1 MACSTLSHGVAL
13 VAKAPAP
20 SSSPRLSYAMVRL
33 PALRTAPS
41 LTMVQRCAGGYGGNT
56 AVPRRAPSIDDDECI
71 CFTRDDPDDD
81 VEAGV
86 ALLDAVAGAFRPL
99 LDNLKQLRSV
109 QTVFNVEDYHVGMP
123 FGAILACL
131 ALWQMWKMDPS
142 TCLDFLLAYAF
153 YKLSVLAADVRKQ
166 GFCND
171 LITRVQFVIVVTMAL
186 KDIRKSVV
194 PLDYIRDSV
203 FFLYTMSVLT
213 DLTGTKKFVN
223 PFFSFLLA
231 LSKAK
236 HGILAV
242 MRLLAFDDFSCFGPW
257 GVLPKMEGL
266 TNAQQVELEQPKTRI
281 DRLFDDQDDP
291 KIKAEWDAQWME
303 ICQTLLAPMPLANDE
318 AIGLK
323 TEDAHNVP
331 QLELNDGAIG
341 PKMKSLPDVQ
351 RVEVGQIV
359 AHMPCV
365 TDEVIETKMGGGH
378 TRFQT
383 GGGGAN
389 TRSGATSE

>member
-1 MACSTLSHGVAL
+1 MACSSLSHGVAL
-13 VAKAPAP
+13 VAKAPAR
-20 SSSPRLSYAMVRL
+20 SSSPRPSYAMVRL
-33 PALRTAPS
+33 PALWTAPS
-41 LTMVQRCAGGYGGNT
+41 LTMVQRCAVGT
-56 AVPRRAPSIDDDECI
+56 AVTPPFLAGRRQSTTTSASASRGMIQM
-71 CFTRDDPDDD
+71 TTWKR
-81 VEAGV
+81 GV

-109 QTVFNVEDYHVGMP
+109 RTVFDVEDYHAGMP

-242 MRLLAFDDFSCFGPW
+242 MRLLAFDDFS
-257 GVLPKMEGL
+257 
-266 TNAQQVELEQPKTRI
+266 
-281 DRLFDDQDDP
+281 
-291 KIKAEWDAQWME
+291 
-303 ICQTLLAPMPLANDE
+303 
-318 AIGLK
+318 
-323 TEDAHNVP
+323 
-331 QLELNDGAIG
+331 
-341 PKMKSLPDVQ
+341 
-351 RVEVGQIV
+351 
-359 AHMPCV
+359 
-365 TDEVIETKMGGGH
+365 
-378 TRFQT
+378 
-383 GGGGAN
+383 
-389 TRSGATSE
+389 